1 MGKFSPL
8 SFAKHLTQWTLIFMI
23 LYSSHLGLRDSDKS
37 TYEIRIRETL
47 KFLESNDPGYRLYMI
62 DNLGMDR
69 KNCTHEQIPKLK
81 EMAPMYVLA
90 HSQWGVMAASF
101 TALNS
106 RLGCVLAGWHGFI

>member
-47 KFLESNDPGYRLYMI
+47 KFLESND
-62 DNLGMDR
+62 
-69 KNCTHEQIPKLK
+69 Q
-81 EMAPMYVLA
+81 V
-90 HSQWGVMAASF
+90 S
-101 TALNS
+101 
-106 RLGCVLAGWHGFI
+106 